1 MQSYKGILL
10 AQDQDAMEWMYSV
23 QVTIGLDGL
32 EQGKVRRDTALGVVC
47 VFGARNLKMRKGIR

>member
-1 MQSYKGILL
+1 
-10 AQDQDAMEWMYSV
+10 MEWMYSAV